1 MKMWRKKTTQ
11 HCSQLQQNRV
21 GSFFGY
27 KNKYEALESDYSA
40 QVTRE
45 VNIRPHEDTRRWSLC
60 EKIQFVEFA
69 SEKRSEYKIAR
80 EKISES

>member
-1 MKMWRKKTTQ
+1 MWRKKKQ
-11 HCSQLQQNRV
+11 HNTAHSSSKNRV